1 MEDDTTKIGAAI
13 LIGGMIG
20 AAIALLYAP
29 KSGRE
34 TRKEIVRAARRGKNR
49 TVDLIEDT
57 IDEVN
62 DLVNDLKKESPRY
75 RRSGSGPVGQDQ
87 ERNRNGARA
96 GTESDR
102 KTAAKVYRSPRSVSA
117 GKPGA
122 RSPGFRLPLSSGVLR
137 GAGNLATGRRPD
149 SELIVAPF
157 APNNIRY
164 LFPVPEKVAP
174 PFPLPKAI

>member
-57 IDEVN
+57 IDDVN
-62 DLVNDLKKESPRY
+62 GLVTDLKKKALDIVDQGVDLSDKTKKEI
-75 RRSGSGPVGQDQ
+75 VTALEQGQ
-87 ERNRNGARA
+87 
-96 GTESDR
+96 
-102 KTAAKVYRSPRSVSA
+102 
-117 GKPGA
+117 
-122 RSPGFRLPLSSGVLR
+122 
-137 GAGNLATGRRPD
+137 
-149 SELIVAPF
+149 
-157 APNNIRY
+157 
-164 LFPVPEKVAP
+164 
-174 PFPLPKAI
+174 KAIEKQRQKFTEALGL